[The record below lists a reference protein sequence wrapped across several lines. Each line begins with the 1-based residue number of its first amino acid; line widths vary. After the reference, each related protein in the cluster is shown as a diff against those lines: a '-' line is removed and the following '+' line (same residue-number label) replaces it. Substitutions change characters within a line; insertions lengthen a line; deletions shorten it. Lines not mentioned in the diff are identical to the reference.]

1 MRMPS
6 IALAALAAL
15 VAGQASSQPAPKA
28 AAPTQCFRQSDID
41 NSVQAS
47 QTTLNLKTRDNRYFQ
62 IQTKGVCF
70 TTLGVD
76 PYVLKIRGAGD
87 LVCHPIDLDISAGP
101 RGFQTTCIVDKIV
114 PMTKAQ
120 VMALP
125 KRDQP

>member
-1 MRMPS
+1 MRLPL

-15 VAGQASSQPAPKA
+15 LAGQASGQPAATAKA
-28 AAPTQCFRQSDID
+28 PNQCFRQSDIE

-47 QTTLNLKTRDNRYFQ
+47 RTSLNIKTRDNRYFQ
-62 IQTKGVCF
+62 IQTKGACF

-76 PYVLKIRGAGD
+76 PYIMKVHGSD
-87 LVCHPIDLDISAGP
+87 LVCHAIDLDISAGP
-101 RGFQTTCIVDKIV
+101 RGFQTPCIVDKIV
-114 PMTKAQ
+114 PMTKPE